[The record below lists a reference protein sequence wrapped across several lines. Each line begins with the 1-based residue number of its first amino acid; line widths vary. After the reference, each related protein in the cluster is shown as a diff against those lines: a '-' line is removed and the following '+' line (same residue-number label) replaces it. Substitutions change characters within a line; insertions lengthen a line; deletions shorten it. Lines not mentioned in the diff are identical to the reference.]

1 MEQKHAV
8 SLLPALHELQS
19 KCAKV
24 SAEQDRRIADTLN
37 LPLSQVAGAATFFSA
52 FTGGDDGTVDE
63 TMFATP
69 HGAKLLA
76 GDPDYASV
84 RKMVEERPD
93 LLALI
98 DETHIL
104 GRSGSGFPMSTKWKM
119 TAEVDGEEKY
129 IVCNG
134 SEGEGNTYKDAALFT
149 HAPTAVIAGM
159 VLCALVTGIR
169 KGYLYIRAE
178 YKNAYD
184 AVCKAVKE
192 AYDKNILGGD
202 ILGSG
207 KAFDLEVVLGG
218 GAYVSGEETGLLQAL
233 EGQRSEPRLKPPYPG
248 VSGLY
253 GKPTIINNAETFAA
267 VTCLMQNGV
276 EFFLE
281 NGTETAGGT
290 KLYTIT
296 GCVGSPGVYELPHKT
311 TLAQAIQAA
320 GGIQEDKAFKGI
332 QIGGGA
338 TGSFG
343 GRDVMDMVL
352 DYDGCRRKGL
362 SLGTGSIYCIAED
375 ESVIALCHNSI
386 AFLAEQSCGMCAPCR
401 YGLAEM
407 RDHLARIISGDAT
420 TEALEALEN
429 LADYIGQN
437 ARCALGQAAP
447 GVFTTAYHAF
457 PEEFRAA
464 CKEVETYAF
473 L

>member
-1 MEQKHAV
+1 MEQKHEV
-8 SLLPALHELQS
+8 SLLPALHEAQA
-19 KCAKV
+19 KCEQV
-24 SAEQDRRIADTLN
+24 SAEQDRKIADKLN

-52 FTGGDDGTVDE
+52 FSGGYDGEVDE

-69 HGAKLLA
+69 HGGKLLA

-84 RKMVEERPD
+84 CKMVEEKPD
-93 LLALI
+93 LLSLI
-98 DETHIL
+98 DRAHVL
-104 GRSGSGFPMSTKWKM
+104 GRSGSGFPMAVKWKM
-119 TAEVDGEEKY
+119 TAQTEETEKY

-149 HAPTAVIAGM
+149 HAPSAVIAGM
-159 VLCALVTGIR
+159 VLCALATGIE

-178 YKNAYD
+178 YKKAYET
-184 AVCKAVKE
+184 VCQVVKD
-192 AYDKNILGGD
+192 AYDKNVLGGD

-207 KAFDLEVVLGG
+207 KTFELEVVLGG

-248 VSGLY
+248 ISGLY

-267 VTCLMQNGV
+267 VTCLMKNGV

-281 NGTETAGGT
+281 NGTEKAGGT
-290 KLYTIT
+290 QLYTIT
-296 GCVGSPGVYELPHKT
+296 GCVNNPGVYELPHKT
-311 TLAQAIQAA
+311 TLTQAIQAA
-320 GGIQEDKAFKGI
+320 GGIREGKTFKGV

-352 DYDGCRRKGL
+352 DYDGCRQKGL
-362 SLGTGSIYCIAED
+362 SLGTGSIYCIGED
-375 ESVIALCHNSI
+375 ESVAALCHDSI

-401 YGLAEM
+401 YGLTQM
-407 RDHLARIISGDAT
+407 RNHLARMMFGEAT
-420 TEALEALEN
+420 TETLEELET

-447 GVFTTAYHAF
+447 GVFTTAFRAF
-457 PEEFRAA
+457 PEEFRDT
-464 CKEVETYAF
+464 CKEVDAYAY